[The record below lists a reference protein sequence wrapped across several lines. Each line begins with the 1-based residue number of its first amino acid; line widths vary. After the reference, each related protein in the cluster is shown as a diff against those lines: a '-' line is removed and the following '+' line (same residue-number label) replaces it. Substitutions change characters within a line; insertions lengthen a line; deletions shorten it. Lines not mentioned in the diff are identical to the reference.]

1 MAIKKYKRGST
12 TKLSKNFVA
21 TEFDC
26 EGTGCCKETVI
37 DEKLV
42 EILQKIRD
50 HFGKPIG
57 GSHLTAYRCPTHNAR
72 VANAAKGSLH
82 TKGMAADIS
91 IDGIKPAEIAKY
103 AESIGVLGIGLYD
116 TFVHI
121 DTRDYKSFWY
131 GHQQEYR
138 STFGGKPA
146 GSPYTKK
153 QFIMDVQKAC
163 GAAIDGIAGQETL
176 SKTVTIGATKNNRHA
191 VVKPVQKWLAVLG
204 YTEVG
209 EADGIAGAKF
219 TSAMGNFQQDNG
231 CFVDGEA
238 AEWGKTWQKLLGLG

>member
-1 MAIKKYKRGST
+1 MAIKTYKRGAST
-12 TKLSKNFVA
+12 RLSENFTA

-26 EGTGCCKETVI
+26 DGTGCCKETLI

-42 EILQKIRD
+42 QILQQIRD

-57 GSHLTAYRCPTHNAR
+57 GSHLTAYRCPVHNEK

-91 IDGIKPAEIAKY
+91 IEGVKPAEIAKY

-116 TFVHI
+116 DFVHI
-121 DTRDYKSFWY
+121 DSRDYKSFWC

-138 STFGGKPA
+138 STFGGKPQ
-146 GSPYTKK
+146 YTKQ
-153 QFIMDVQKAC
+153 QFIREVQAAV
-163 GAAIDGIAGQETL
+163 GASQDGIAGPETL
-176 SKTVTIGATKNNRHA
+176 SKTVTVSAAQNSRHA
-191 VVKPVQKWLAVLG
+191 VVKPLQKWLYAQG

-209 EADGIAGAKF
+209 EADGIVGAKF
-219 TSAMGNFQQDNG
+219 TSAVTHYQREHD
-231 CFVDGEA
+231 CVADGEITA
-238 AEWGKTWQKLLGLG
+238 QNKTWRKLLGME

>member
-1 MAIKKYKRGST
+1 MAIKTYKRGDT
-12 TKLSKNFVA
+12 TQLSKNFCA

-26 EGTGCCKETVI
+26 EGSGCCKQTLI

-42 EILQKIRD
+42 IYLQKIRD

-57 GSHLTAYRCPTHNAR
+57 GSHLTAYRCPTHNAK
-72 VANAAKGSLH
+72 VDNAAKASFH

-91 IDGIKPAEIAKY
+91 IEGVAPAEIAKY

-131 GHQQEYR
+131 GHGQEYR
-138 STFGGKPA
+138 STFGGKPV
-146 GSPYTKK
+146 YTEE
-153 QFIMDVQKAC
+153 QFIRELQEAI
-163 GAAIDGIAGQETL
+163 GAGVDGIAGPETL
-176 SKTVTIGATKNNRHA
+176 SKTPTISASVNATHPA
-191 VVKPVQKWLAVLG
+191 VKPVQKWLYAQG

-209 EADGIAGAKF
+209 EADGVAGPKF
-219 TSAMGNFQQDNG
+219 TSAMAHFQQENDCTPIG
-231 CFVDGEA
+231 L
-238 AEWGKTWQKLLGLG
+238 AEELGKTWQKLLEMG

>member
-1 MAIKKYKRGST
+1 MAIKTYKRGAT
-12 TKLSKNFVA
+12 IQLSKNFTA

-26 EGTGCCKETVI
+26 EGGGCCKETVI
-37 DEKLV
+37 DDKLV

-57 GSHLTAYRCPTHNAR
+57 GSHLTAYRCPVHNEK

-91 IDGIKPAEIAKY
+91 IEGVKPAEIAKY

-116 TFVHI
+116 DFVHV
-121 DTRDYKSFWY
+121 DSRDYKSFWY

-153 QFIMDVQKAC
+153 QFIMDVQKAI
-163 GAAIDGIAGQETL
+163 GATVDGIAGPETL
-176 SKTVTIGATKNNRHA
+176 SKTVTISATKNSRHA

-204 YTEVG
+204 YPEVG
-209 EADGIAGAKF
+209 DDDGVAGAKF
-219 TSAMGNFQQDNG
+219 TSALGNFQQENG

-238 AEWGKTWQKLLGLG
+238 AEWGKTWYALLNIS

>member
-1 MAIKKYKRGST
+1 MAIKTYKREST
-12 TKLSKNFVA
+12 ERLSKNFTA

-26 EGTGCCKETVI
+26 EGTGCCKETLV

-42 EILQKIRD
+42 SYLQQIRD

-57 GSHLTAYRCPTHNAR
+57 GSHLTAYRCPTHNEK

-91 IDGIKPAEIAKY
+91 IEGVKPAEIAKY

-121 DTRDYKSFWY
+121 DSRDYKSFWY

-146 GSPYTKK
+146 NDRYMKE
-153 QFIMDVQKAC
+153 QFIMDVQKAI
-163 GAAIDGIAGQETL
+163 GATVDGIVGAETI
-176 SKTVTIGATKNNRHA
+176 SKTVTISATKNSRHA
-191 VVKPVQKWLAVLG
+191 VVKPVQKRLKELG

-209 EADGIAGAKF
+209 EADGIAGTKF
-219 TSAMGNFQQDNG
+219 TSALGNFQMEHG
-231 CFVDGEA
+231 CFIDGEA
-238 AEWGKTWQKLLGLG
+238 AEWGKTWHQLLGVS

>member
-1 MAIKKYKRGST
+1 MAIKTYKRGST
-12 TKLSKNFVA
+12 TALSKNFVA

-37 DEKLV
+37 DDKLV

-57 GSHLTAYRCPTHNAR
+57 GSHLTAYRCPTHNAK
-72 VANAAKGSLH
+72 VDNAAKTSYH

-91 IDGIKPAEIAKY
+91 IDGIAPADIAKY
-103 AESIGVLGIGLYD
+103 AESIGVKGIGLYD

-121 DTRDYKSFWY
+121 DTRDTKSFWY

-146 GSPYTKK
+146 AEAYTQKD
-153 QFIMDVQKAC
+153 FIRDIQKAC
-163 GAAIDGIAGQETL
+163 GATVDGIAGQETL
-176 SKTVTIGATKNNRHA
+176 RKTVTLSWTKNRTHA
-191 VVKPVQKWLAVLG
+191 AVKPVQKWLYAQG
-204 YTEVG
+204 YIEVG
-209 EADGIAGAKF
+209 EADGVAGAKF
-219 TSAMGNFQQDNG
+219 TSAIGNYQQEND
-231 CFVDGEA
+231 CFVNGELN
-238 AEWGKTWQKLLGLG
+238 EWGKTWYKLLGMG

>member
-1 MAIKKYKRGST
+1 MAIKTYKRGDT
-12 TKLSKNFVA
+12 TKLSKNFCA

-26 EGTGCCKETVI
+26 EGTGCCTQTLI

-72 VANAAKGSLH
+72 VANAAPNSRH
-82 TKGMAADIS
+82 TKGTAADIS
-91 IDGIKPAEIAKY
+91 IVGVAPAEIAKY

-121 DTRDYKSFWY
+121 DTRDYKAFWY

-146 GSPYTKK
+146 YTKE
-153 QFIMDVQKAC
+153 QFVRELQEAI
-163 GAAIDGIAGQETL
+163 GAGVDGIPGPETL
-176 SKTVTIGATKNNRHA
+176 SKTPTLSATTNSSHPA
-191 VVKPVQKWLAVLG
+191 VKPVQKWLMALG

-209 EADGIAGAKF
+209 DDDGVAGPKF
-219 TSAMGNFQQDNG
+219 TSAMAHFQQEHDCTPIG
-231 CFVDGEA
+231 LAE
-238 AEWGKTWQKLLGLG
+238 EWGKTWQKLLGMG

>member
-57 GSHLTAYRCPTHNAR
+57 GSHLTAYRCPTHNAN

-91 IDGIKPAEIAKY
+91 IEGVKPAEIAKY

-121 DTRDYKSFWY
+121 DSRDYKSFWY

-138 STFGGKPA
+138 STFGGSNFTLKFPVLRY
-146 GSPYTKK
+146 GSRSENVKA
-153 QFIMDVQKAC
+153 VQILLNGK
-163 GAAIDGIAGQETL
+163 GYKV
-176 SKTVTIGATKNNRHA
+176 SAT
-191 VVKPVQKWLAVLG
+191 
-204 YTEVG
+204 
-209 EADGIAGAKF
+209 
-219 TSAMGNFQQDNG
+219 GNFGDGTRSVVEKFQKENG
-231 CFVDGEA
+231 LPVNGMCDQKTMEA
-238 AEWGKTWQKLLGLG
+238 LLGMG